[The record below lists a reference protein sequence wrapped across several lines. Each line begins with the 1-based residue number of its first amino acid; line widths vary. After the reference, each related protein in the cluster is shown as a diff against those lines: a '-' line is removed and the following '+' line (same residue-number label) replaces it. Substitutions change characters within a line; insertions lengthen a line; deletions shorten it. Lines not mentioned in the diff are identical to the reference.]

1 MQVETRGRQRLALSQ
16 KSAVKVSKPKAAKRK
31 VAKGKVAVDSKTSKM
46 PKGAVAPVS
55 KMPKGAVAPVSKMPK
70 AAIPPVPVD
79 EDVTTEQ
86 DKMPALGGKGKKGS
100 IDQVLEYAIACCE
113 ADCLLCYQFGDKTL
127 KAKELTKADIRWT
140 GNGKFVDFQWSNV
153 PARFKRIRAFT
164 KMKDHLKEVHK
175 YDFTIDRLL
184 PPLFKKGTLEQE
196 ERKKKKL
203 IKHNNRNN
211 PSAVDIPV
219 V

>member
-31 VAKGKVAVDSKTSKM
+31 VAKGKVAVEGKDSKT
-46 PKGAVAPVS
+46 S

-100 IDQVLEYAIACCE
+100 IDQVLENMY
-113 ADCLLCYQFGDKTL
+113 LHF
-127 KAKELTKADIRWT
+127 
-140 GNGKFVDFQWSNV
+140 
-153 PARFKRIRAFT
+153 FT
-164 KMKDHLKEVHK
+164 
-175 YDFTIDRLL
+175 
-184 PPLFKKGTLEQE
+184 
-196 ERKKKKL
+196 
-203 IKHNNRNN
+203 
-211 PSAVDIPV
+211 
-219 V
+219 